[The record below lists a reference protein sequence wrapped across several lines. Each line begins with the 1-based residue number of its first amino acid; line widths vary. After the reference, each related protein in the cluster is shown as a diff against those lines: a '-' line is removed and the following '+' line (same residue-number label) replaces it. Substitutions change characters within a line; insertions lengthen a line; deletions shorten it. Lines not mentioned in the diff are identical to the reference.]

1 MRIVPARY
9 TALVGAALFFCLTV
23 LIASPQSVQG
33 SGVQQSGDYGA
44 LIQRAMEITN
54 VQLGKVTIVDGAV
67 ADPLDLLQQAVKVE
81 PKRPEAYSALGF
93 LQLYLLDAKDKR
105 RVNDSD
111 LILRTMQLAIDN
123 GGEARFQVMHL
134 HNTTVTACAG
144 TLKVRKDRIAY
155 EIDKIYNASKDD
167 AFDVQLSDAKEIG
180 FPGSFAMRASGS
192 LAVKIGDKDYNFYG
206 LNKKALGVKLT
217 NEEKRLI
224 GQLTKR

>member
-1 MRIVPARY
+1 VRIVPARY
-9 TALVGAALFFCLTV
+9 GALVGTALFSCITV
-23 LIASPQSVQG
+23 LVVSPRGVQG
-33 SGVQQSGDYGA
+33 SGVQQPGDYGA
-44 LIQRAMEITN
+44 LIQRATEVTN
-54 VQLGKVTIVDGAV
+54 IQLGKVTVADGAV
-67 ADPLDLLQQAVKVE
+67 SDPLDLLQQAIKVE

-93 LQLYLLDAKDKR
+93 LQLYLTDAKGKR
-105 RVNDSD
+105 RVNDLD
-111 LILRTMQLAIDN
+111 LIHRTMQLAIEN

-144 TLKVRKDRIAY
+144 TLKIQKDRIAY

-167 AFDVQLSDAKEIG
+167 AFDAPLSDVKEMS

-192 LAVKIGDKDYNFYG
+192 FALKIGDKTYNFYG
-206 LNKKALGVKLT
+206 LDKKALGVKLT